1 MHYEVK
7 LYFLRRQP
15 FYAALVYGKESVVAR
30 VARPASDPALF
41 AYFAPLLRESRRVLD
56 APPPSRRAAQALLL
70 NQRSHLAPM
79 HRCSLPTGLS
89 TQRS

>member
-56 APPPSRRAAQALLL
+56 APPPLPPG
-70 NQRSHLAPM
+70 RSSPPPQPAKPSSSHA
-79 HRCSLPTGLS
+79 
-89 TQRS
+89 